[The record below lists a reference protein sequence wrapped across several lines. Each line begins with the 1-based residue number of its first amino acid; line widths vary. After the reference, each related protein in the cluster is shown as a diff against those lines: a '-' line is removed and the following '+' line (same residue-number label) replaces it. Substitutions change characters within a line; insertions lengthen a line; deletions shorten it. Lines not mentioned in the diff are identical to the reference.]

1 MDDSQFRASDA
12 DRDHTVAALQQAVS
26 AGRLSLEEFSQRID
40 LALQGRTTGAL
51 SALTRDLPSPA
62 PKPTSKSYLMP
73 ALVVLVVLLLVGTLL
88 GVVAG
93 PAVAGTMSQ
102 MMTVGSGMCQ

>member
-1 MDDSQFRASDA
+1 MDDPQLRASDA

-40 LALQGRTTGAL
+40 LALRARTTGAL
-51 SALTRDLPSPA
+51 NALTRDLPLPA
-62 PKPTSKSYLMP
+62 PKPTSRSNLVP
-73 ALVVLVVLLLVGTLL
+73 ALVVLVVLVLLGTLL
-88 GVVAG
+88 GVAG
-93 PAVAGTMSQ
+93 PAAAGTMSQ